1 MKPTLQQEENLKAY
15 LSDILK
21 YRETID
27 EVYDHVLSA
36 VEGRP
41 ENVWFQDA
49 VNQVLNDDFGGGKGL
64 VKMEKQHLRDASWEG
79 YVKMFKSLKANFQF
93 PNIFYTL
100 TLFYIIN
107 YVIQNIHINY
117 TKAIIIF
124 PCSAIFFLLLGL
136 TRKFFIGYFTGDKRK
151 SISDVVIDKIL
162 FGLNGFLL
170 YPFILVPHYKKQY
183 QELVTQ
189 HLSLLAGVITIFII
203 LIIAVIKISFEEF
216 RTYKTA

>member
-15 LSDILK
+15 LSNILK

-27 EVYDHVLSA
+27 EVYDHVLTA

-49 VNQVLNDDFGGGKGL
+49 VNQVLNNDFGGGEGL
-64 VKMEKQHLRDASWEG
+64 VKMEKQYLRDASWEG
-79 YVKMFKSLKANFQF
+79 YVKMFKSFKLNFQF
-93 PNIFYTL
+93 PNIIYTL
-100 TLFYIIN
+100 VFFYIIN
-107 YVIQNIHINY
+107 YSIQNIHINY

-124 PCSAIFFLLLGL
+124 PCSALFFLLLGFI
-136 TRKFFIGYFTGDKRK
+136 RKFFIGYFTGDKRK

-162 FGLNGFLL
+162 FGLNGLLL

-183 QELVTQ
+183 QELVAQ
-189 HLSLLAGVITIFII
+189 HLSVLAGVITMFMI
-203 LIIAVIKISFEEF
+203 LIIAVIKISLEEF
-216 RTYKTA
+216 RTYKTV